1 MSGKGDCSS
10 CGLPLRLSESLDWRE
25 GGNIYT
31 RFKPRRQ
38 VIILEHRE
46 LQMLLGKAEERG
58 GEELMRR
65 LATVRRRYLRH
76 RTAQQAEGVD
86 SCLLRGRR
94 LGRRA
99 VLYALQEARLFGL
112 GRLEVEEL
120 EGGKRL
126 TITVEHPYHPQML
139 AADICGFWEGLFR
152 VRAEE
157 ALEQK
162 GAHSWRLRLMSGGE
176 LSQRFMEYREIT
188 EKEAGKRNRGIERCP
203 ACRLPVHLS
212 HLQWDSIQ
220 GTIYDPERD
229 RYHVV
234 VEVAGMDLLIKEMRS
249 FLGRDYGGVA
259 RSAFAASLG
268 DGSPG
273 SPSLDPGS
281 VVEEWPALGWGEA
294 EGAARRPFLEEME
307 VRSPALPSMA
317 EHKLAALYQLRW
329 GEEVDSSLYRGKDG
343 LYRFAV
349 YPRLIEYS
357 MNLET
362 LRQHFPQLEAYPL
375 SFLPF

>member
-1 MSGKGDCSS
+1 MSRRGNCSS
-10 CGLPLRLSESLDWRE
+10 CGLPHRLAELLDWRE
-25 GGNIYT
+25 GGNIFT

-38 VIILEHRE
+38 VIILEHCE
-46 LQMLLGKAEERG
+46 LQTLLEKAEERG

-76 RTAQQAEGVD
+76 RTAQQAEGAN
-86 SCLLRGRR
+86 SRLLRGRR

-120 EGGKRL
+120 EGKKRL
-126 TITVEHPYHPQML
+126 TLTIEHPYHPQML

-157 ALEQK
+157 TLEQK

-176 LSQRFMEYREIT
+176 LPQRSMEYRELT
-188 EKEAGKRNRGIERCP
+188 EKEAGKRDRGIERCP
-203 ACRLPVHLS
+203 ACRMPAHLS
-212 HLQWDSIQ
+212 RLQWDPIQ
-220 GTIYDPERD
+220 GTIYDPERG

-234 VEVAGMDLLIKEMRS
+234 VEVAGMNLLIKEMRS
-249 FLGRDYGGVA
+249 FLGGDYGPVA
-259 RSAFAASLG
+259 RSAFATSLS
-268 DGSPG
+268 DGSLAA
-273 SPSLDPGS
+273 PSLDPGS
-281 VVEEWPALGWGEA
+281 VVGEWPALGWGEA
-294 EGAARRPFLEEME
+294 EGAAQRPFLEELML
-307 VRSPALPSMA
+307 RSPALPSMA

-329 GEEVDSSLYRGKDG
+329 GEEVDSSLYRGENG
-343 LYRFAV
+343 LYRFSV
-349 YPRLIEYS
+349 CPQLTEYS

-362 LRQHFPQLEAYPL
+362 LRQRFPQLIAHPL